1 MLQPAKVR
9 LPFVSLGVVLGV
21 VLGGVVVV
29 GGATAW
35 ADRPT
40 GRSAGIGWPTYDRYC
55 LACHGELGDGHG
67 PAAPFTL
74 AMPRAFTSGTYKW
87 GGSDEELATTI
98 RFGAPGTSMPGFD
111 GVLTASEID
120 NVTRVLAS
128 FAPLTPV
135 HVRTVG
141 APPAAAAPS
150 DRGKELWTTWGCNTC
165 HGAAGRGDG
174 AAALA
179 APPYDLTA
187 LPLHRPRATDDAV
200 ARRFAAATSI
210 ERGIHGTAMP
220 GYAQLPEADLW
231 ALADHVVAINA
242 HAKQPDRTT
251 LDRAQIDA
259 DRAAPLATG
268 IWPGTGGD
276 AQIWGVH
283 LEPQGPPPASLAPA
297 EASLSAEQC
306 ARCHAKQA
314 REWRGS
320 LHAAAG
326 SPGLYAQL
334 DHGQPDT
341 CRRCHAP
348 LAEQMAGKGYD
359 PALRGEGITC
369 ASCHLRAW
377 TRNGPPKISDSLLA
391 APGYPAQQRAIYE
404 RGDFCMPCHQLPPRN
419 AVEGK
424 PLLDTYREWLEG
436 PYMRRGIQCQHCH
449 MPNREHQWLGVHDRA
464 TFRQGIKLTV
474 TARHTDRGASVV
486 AQLAN
491 VGAGH
496 YLPTTPT
503 PAVWLRIQLYTADG
517 SAIAGASGEQRI
529 GRDIYFKDGWHQRAD
544 TRIPPGEKRTLVKA
558 WQGGRSKDAAFAR
571 VTVEVHPDD
580 FYEGFYVA
588 RLAEHPPEAIRAQYE
603 QALARARASH
613 YVAEQR
619 DVALES
625 PL

>member
-1 MLQPAKVR
+1 MLQPLEVR
-9 LPFVSLGVVLGV
+9 LLLVSLVSLSVGV
-21 VLGGVVVV
+21 
-29 GGATAW
+29 GATAS

-40 GRSAGIGWPTYDRYC
+40 GRSTGIGWSTYDRYC

-74 AMPRAFTSGTYKW
+74 AIPRAFTSGTYKW
-87 GGSDEELATTI
+87 GTSDEELATTI

-111 GVLTASEID
+111 GVLSPSEIA
-120 NVTRVLAS
+120 NVTRVLVS
-128 FAPLTPV
+128 FAPPTSVLF
-135 HVRTVG
+135 RRLG
-141 APPAAAAPS
+141 APPAPPAPP
-150 DRGKELWTTWGCNTC
+150 DRGTELWTRWGCNTC

-174 AAALA
+174 AAAPA
-179 APPYDLTA
+179 TPPYDLTA
-187 LPLHRPRATDDAV
+187 LPLHRPRATDDID
-200 ARRFAAATSI
+200 ARRFSAATSI
-210 ERGIHGTAMP
+210 VRGISGTAMP
-220 GYAQLPEADLW
+220 GYAQVPDVELW

-242 HAKQPDRTT
+242 HAKPPDRNT
-251 LDRAQIDA
+251 LERAQIEA

-268 IWPGTGGD
+268 IWPGTGSD

-283 LEPQGPPPASLAPA
+283 LAPQGTAPASLAPA
-297 EASLSAEQC
+297 EASLSAKQC
-306 ARCHAKQA
+306 ARCHAKQE

-320 LHAAAG
+320 LHAGAG
-326 SPGLYAQL
+326 SLGLYAQL

-348 LAEQMAGKGYD
+348 LAEQAPGTTYE
-359 PALRGEGITC
+359 PSLRDEGVTC

-377 TRNGPPKISDSLLA
+377 TRNGPPNISTSLLA
-391 APGYPAQQRAIYE
+391 APGYPEQQRAIYE

-419 AVEGK
+419 ALEGK
-424 PLLDTYREWLEG
+424 PLLNTYKEWLEG

-449 MPNREHQWLGVHDRA
+449 MPNREHQWLGVHDPA
-464 TFRQGIKLTV
+464 TFRQGIELTV

-503 PAVWLRIQLYTADG
+503 PAVWLRIQLFAADG
-517 SAIAGASGEQRI
+517 VAIEGASADQRI
-529 GRDIYFKDGWHQRAD
+529 GRDIYFKKGWHQRAD
-544 TRIPPGEKRTLVKA
+544 TRIPPGEKRMLAKA
-558 WQGGRSKDAAFAR
+558 WQGGRSKAAAFAR

-580 FYEGFYVA
+580 YYEGFYRA
-588 RLAEHPPEAIRAQYE
+588 RLAEHPAQVVRAQYE

-619 DVALES
+619 DVALDS
-625 PL
+625 AL